1 MMKKI
6 IILSATV
13 LFILFAVIGHVYYH
27 ATKIPG
33 NNAKAFISSKYD
45 SSKKIVVVMGDSITH
60 GAVSYD
66 YVGELSNDHELSNF
80 IFVNE
85 GINSQLTYHLLNKI
99 DNVVKIRPDEIFIL
113 IGSNDCIATLYDKEY
128 NRFSG
133 IWNLPVKPT
142 KEWFAANL
150 ENLIEK
156 LKSRTSSRIT
166 LISIPPISEK
176 ADSIPFE
183 KSIEYSH
190 LISEI
195 AQKKK
200 VGYIGFNEALI
211 DEIKK
216 HGKRN
221 VEGFNSNRWAMYSA
235 IALHYLLMQSWDKIS
250 ERRELLF
257 LTDNIHL
264 NSRGGHI
271 LKTKIKEAI
280 LSNHRN
286 VSSLETVSQ

>member
-1 MMKKI
+1 MIKKI
-6 IILSATV
+6 LILSATV
-13 LFILFAVIGHVYYH
+13 LFILFAVIGNVFYQ

-33 NNAKAFISSKYD
+33 NNAKAFISSKND
-45 SSKKIVVVMGDSITH
+45 SSKRIVVVMGDSLTH

-85 GINSQLTYHLLNKI
+85 GLNSQLTYHLLNKI
-99 DNVVKIRPDEIFIL
+99 DHVVKIRPDEIFIL
-113 IGSNDCIATLYDKEY
+113 IGSNDCITALSDEAYEHY
-128 NRFSG
+128 SG
-133 IWNLPVKPT
+133 IRNLPVKPT
-142 KEWFAANL
+142 KEWFAVNL

-156 LKSRTSSRIT
+156 LKSRTSARIT
-166 LISIPPISEK
+166 LISIPPLGEK
-176 ADSIPFE
+176 EDSIPFE
-183 KSIEYSH
+183 KSTEYSH
-190 LISEI
+190 FISEI

-216 HGKRN
+216 NGKRN
-221 VEGFNSNRWAMYSA
+221 VAGFNPDKRAMYSA
-235 IALHYLLMQSWDKIS
+235 IALHYLLMQSWDNIS
-250 ERRELLF
+250 DNRGLLF

-264 NSRGGHI
+264 SSRGGHI

-280 LSNHRN
+280 LSNH
-286 VSSLETVSQ
+286 